1 MAGRPREFDRDEAL
15 AKARDLFWAHGYE
28 GTSISDLVGALGLS
42 SSRIYAAFGTKEEL
56 FREAVALYREGEG
69 GAAIRALQAG
79 STVVES
85 IEGMLR
91 AAIVTYTRPGRPRG
105 CMVVIAAAN
114 CSADNAAVMNWLA
127 DCRRARTRAIQ
138 DRLQKA
144 VEDDELPGAVD
155 VQALADYFSTLVSG
169 FSTQAQDGVPR
180 AKLLATIPIAM
191 RNIPDLRQ

>member
-15 AKARDLFWAHGYE
+15 AKARDSFWAHGYE

-79 STVVES
+79 STVLES

-91 AAIVTYTRPGRPRG
+91 AAIATYTRPGRPRG

-114 CSADNAAVMNWLA
+114 CSTDNAAVMNWLA
-127 DCRRARTRAIQ
+127 DHRRARTRAIQ
-138 DRLQKA
+138 DRLQKG
-144 VEDDELPGAVD
+144 VEDGELPGAVD
-155 VQALADYFSTLVSG
+155 IQALADYFSTLVSG
-169 FSTQAQDGVPR
+169 FSTQARDGVPR
-180 AKLLATIPIAM
+180 AKLLATIPMAM